1 MNLNPAFEFQFIYIL
16 DNAVLA
22 WGLAACGLAQF
33 SKLLFELIFKQ
44 RWRPSVLIET
54 GGMPSSHSALVT
66 GTAAGIGLQLG
77 FNDPVFALASTIAF
91 IVMYD
96 ASGIRR
102 SAGLTGTVAKVAA
115 GAFEHLPVTR
125 VVNLNRA
132 LEELKKNGFIVVGL
146 SGDGQTSISMFN
158 EKTPLVVIVGSE
170 DKGISLLTQKKC
182 DFLLRIPLKGKTSSL
197 NASVAAAVSLFHL
210 TGK

>member
-1 MNLNPAFEFQFIYIL
+1 MNIINQLSESQFVYIL

-22 WGLAACGLAQF
+22 WGLAACGLAQV
-33 SKLLFELIFKQ
+33 SKLLFELIFNQ

-66 GTAAGIGLQLG
+66 GTAAGVGLQLG

-102 SAGLTGTVAKVAA
+102 SAGLTAAKVNQISKDNSNELSSGTTLKESLGHTKIEVLVGSFLGPIVA
-115 GAFEHLPVTR
+115 LP
-125 VVNLNRA
+125 
-132 LEELKKNGFIVVGL
+132 GIFFIG
-146 SGDGQTSISMFN
+146 S
-158 EKTPLVVIVGSE
+158 PLHILQIVG
-170 DKGISLLTQKKC
+170 
-182 DFLLRIPLKGKTSSL
+182 F
-197 NASVAAAVSLFHL
+197 VSLC
-210 TGK
+210 KK

>member
-102 SAGLTGTVAKVAA
+102 SAGLTAEKVNQILKDNSNELSSETTLKESLGHTKIEVLIGSILGPIVA
-115 GAFEHLPVTR
+115 LP
-125 VVNLNRA
+125 
-132 LEELKKNGFIVVGL
+132 GIFFIGSPLHILQMIGL
-146 SGDGQTSISMFN
+146 
-158 EKTPLVVIVGSE
+158 
-170 DKGISLLTQKKC
+170 
-182 DFLLRIPLKGKTSSL
+182 
-197 NASVAAAVSLFHL
+197 VSL
-210 TGK
+210 

>member
-1 MNLNPAFEFQFIYIL
+1 MSIDPTSEPQFIFIL

-22 WGLAACGLAQF
+22 WGLAACGLAQV

-66 GTAAGIGLQLG
+66 GTAAGVGLQLG
-77 FNDPVFALASTIAF
+77 FDDPMFALASTIAF

-102 SAGLTGTVAKVAA
+102 SAGLTAAKVNQMSK
-115 GAFEHLPVTR
+115 
-125 VVNLNRA
+125 VNTIESSTENT
-132 LEELKKNGFIVVGL
+132 LKESLGHTKIEVL
-146 SGDGQTSISMFN
+146 
-158 EKTPLVVIVGSE
+158 VGSLLGPTIALP
-170 DKGISLLTQKKC
+170 GILFIGSPLHLLQMIG
-182 DFLLRIPLKGKTSSL
+182 LV
-197 NASVAAAVSLFHL
+197 SV
-210 TGK
+210 

>member
-1 MNLNPAFEFQFIYIL
+1 MNLNPGFESQFIYIL

-44 RWRPSVLIET
+44 RWRPLVLIET

-102 SAGLTGTVAKVAA
+102 SAGLTAAKVNQILKDSSNELSSETTLKESLGHTKIEVLIGSILGPIVA
-115 GAFEHLPVTR
+115 LP
-125 VVNLNRA
+125 
-132 LEELKKNGFIVVGL
+132 GIFFIGSPLHILQMIGL
-146 SGDGQTSISMFN
+146 
-158 EKTPLVVIVGSE
+158 
-170 DKGISLLTQKKC
+170 
-182 DFLLRIPLKGKTSSL
+182 
-197 NASVAAAVSLFHL
+197 VSL
-210 TGK
+210 

>member
-1 MNLNPAFEFQFIYIL
+1 MNLNPGFEFQFIYIL

-66 GTAAGIGLQLG
+66 GTAAGVGLQLG

-102 SAGLTGTVAKVAA
+102 SAGLTAAKVNQI
-115 GAFEHLPVTR
+115 LKD
-125 VVNLNRA
+125 NSN
-132 LEELKKNGFIVVGL
+132 ELSSETTLKESLGHTKIEVL
-146 SGDGQTSISMFN
+146 
-158 EKTPLVVIVGSE
+158 VGSILGPIVALP
-170 DKGISLLTQKKC
+170 GIFFIGS
-182 DFLLRIPLKGKTSSL
+182 PLHILQMIGL
-197 NASVAAAVSLFHL
+197 VSL
-210 TGK
+210 

>member
-1 MNLNPAFEFQFIYIL
+1 MNINPTSELQLINIL

-44 RWRPSVLIET
+44 SWRPAVLLET

-66 GTAAGIGLQLG
+66 GTAAGVGLQLG
-77 FNDPVFALASTIAF
+77 FDDPLFALASTIAF

-102 SAGLTGTVAKVAA
+102 SAGLTAERVNQISKINFKEFSSENSLKESLGHTKTEVLVGSILGPTVALP
-115 GAFEHLPVTR
+115 GILFIGSPLHL
-125 VVNLNRA
+125 LQM
-132 LEELKKNGFIVVGL
+132 IGL
-146 SGDGQTSISMFN
+146 
-158 EKTPLVVIVGSE
+158 V
-170 DKGISLLTQKKC
+170 
-182 DFLLRIPLKGKTSSL
+182 
-197 NASVAAAVSLFHL
+197 SV
-210 TGK
+210 

>member
-1 MNLNPAFEFQFIYIL
+1 MNLNSGIEFQFIYIL

-33 SKLLFELIFKQ
+33 SKLFFELIFKQ
-44 RWRPSVLIET
+44 KWRPSVLIET

-66 GTAAGIGLQLG
+66 GTAAGVGLQLG

-102 SAGLTGTVAKVAA
+102 SAGLTAATVNQILRNTSNES
-115 GAFEHLPVTR
+115 FSETI
-125 VVNLNRA
+125 
-132 LEELKKNGFIVVGL
+132 LKESLGHTKIEVL
-146 SGDGQTSISMFN
+146 
-158 EKTPLVVIVGSE
+158 VGSLFGPMVALP
-170 DKGISLLTQKKC
+170 GIYFIGS
-182 DFLLRIPLKGKTSSL
+182 PLHILQILGL
-197 NASVAAAVSLFHL
+197 VSV
-210 TGK
+210 

>member
-1 MNLNPAFEFQFIYIL
+1 MNLNPAFESQFIYIL

-66 GTAAGIGLQLG
+66 GTAAGVGLQLG
-77 FNDPVFALASTIAF
+77 FDDPVFALASTIAF

-102 SAGLTGTVAKVAA
+102 SAGLTAAKVNQILKDNSNELSSETTLKESLGHTKIEVLIGSILGPIVA
-115 GAFEHLPVTR
+115 LP
-125 VVNLNRA
+125 
-132 LEELKKNGFIVVGL
+132 GIFFIGSPLHILQMIGL
-146 SGDGQTSISMFN
+146 
-158 EKTPLVVIVGSE
+158 
-170 DKGISLLTQKKC
+170 
-182 DFLLRIPLKGKTSSL
+182 
-197 NASVAAAVSLFHL
+197 VSL
-210 TGK
+210 

>member
-1 MNLNPAFEFQFIYIL
+1 MNINSGFDSQLFYIL

-33 SKLLFELIFKQ
+33 SKLLFELIFNQK
-44 RWRPSVLIET
+44 WRPSILVET

-66 GTAAGIGLQLG
+66 GTAAGVGLQLG

-102 SAGLTGTVAKVAA
+102 SAGLTAATVNQILRNTSNES
-115 GAFEHLPVTR
+115 FSETI
-125 VVNLNRA
+125 
-132 LEELKKNGFIVVGL
+132 LKESLGHTKIEVL
-146 SGDGQTSISMFN
+146 
-158 EKTPLVVIVGSE
+158 VGSLFGPMVALP
-170 DKGISLLTQKKC
+170 GIYFIGS
-182 DFLLRIPLKGKTSSL
+182 PLHILQILGL
-197 NASVAAAVSLFHL
+197 VSV
-210 TGK
+210 

>member
-1 MNLNPAFEFQFIYIL
+1 MNLNPGFESQFIYIL

-66 GTAAGIGLQLG
+66 GTAAGVGLQLG
-77 FNDPVFALASTIAF
+77 FDDPVFALASTIAF

-102 SAGLTGTVAKVAA
+102 SAGLTAAKVNQI
-115 GAFEHLPVTR
+115 LKD
-125 VVNLNRA
+125 NSN
-132 LEELKKNGFIVVGL
+132 ELSSETTLKESLGHTKIEVL
-146 SGDGQTSISMFN
+146 
-158 EKTPLVVIVGSE
+158 VGSLLGPIVALP
-170 DKGISLLTQKKC
+170 GIFFIGS
-182 DFLLRIPLKGKTSSL
+182 PLHILQMIGL
-197 NASVAAAVSLFHL
+197 VSL
-210 TGK
+210 

>member
-1 MNLNPAFEFQFIYIL
+1 MNLNPGFESQFIYIL

-66 GTAAGIGLQLG
+66 GTAAGVGLQLG
-77 FNDPVFALASTIAF
+77 FDDPVFALASTIAF

-102 SAGLTGTVAKVAA
+102 SAGLTAAKVNQI
-115 GAFEHLPVTR
+115 LKD
-125 VVNLNRA
+125 NSN
-132 LEELKKNGFIVVGL
+132 ELSSEATLKESLGHTKIEVL
-146 SGDGQTSISMFN
+146 
-158 EKTPLVVIVGSE
+158 VGSILGPIVALP
-170 DKGISLLTQKKC
+170 GIFYLGS
-182 DFLLRIPLKGKTSSL
+182 PLHILQMIGL
-197 NASVAAAVSLFHL
+197 VSL
-210 TGK
+210 

>member
-1 MNLNPAFEFQFIYIL
+1 MNLNPGFESQFIYIL

-102 SAGLTGTVAKVAA
+102 SAGLTAAKVNQILKDNSNELSSETTLKESLGHTKIEVLIGSILGPIVA
-115 GAFEHLPVTR
+115 LP
-125 VVNLNRA
+125 
-132 LEELKKNGFIVVGL
+132 GIFFIGSPLHILQMIGL
-146 SGDGQTSISMFN
+146 
-158 EKTPLVVIVGSE
+158 
-170 DKGISLLTQKKC
+170 
-182 DFLLRIPLKGKTSSL
+182 
-197 NASVAAAVSLFHL
+197 VSL
-210 TGK
+210 

>member
-1 MNLNPAFEFQFIYIL
+1 MNLNPSFEFQFIYIL

-66 GTAAGIGLQLG
+66 GTASGVGLQLG

-102 SAGLTGTVAKVAA
+102 SAGLTSAKV
-115 GAFEHLPVTR
+115 
-125 VVNLNRA
+125 NQIS
-132 LEELKKNGFIVVGL
+132 KNN
-146 SGDGQTSISMFN
+146 FN
-158 EKTPLVVIVGSE
+158 ESSSDNTLKESLGHTKIEVLVGSILGPIVALP
-170 DKGISLLTQKKC
+170 GILFIGS
-182 DFLLRIPLKGKTSSL
+182 PLHILQMIGL
-197 NASVAAAVSLFHL
+197 VSL
-210 TGK
+210 

>member
-1 MNLNPAFEFQFIYIL
+1 MNINQALEPNFIYIF

-22 WGLAACGLAQF
+22 WGLAACGIAQF

-66 GTAAGIGLQLG
+66 GTAAGVGLQLG
-77 FNDPVFALASTIAF
+77 FNDPLFALASSIAF

-102 SAGLTGTVAKVAA
+102 SAGLTAAKV
-115 GAFEHLPVTR
+115 
-125 VVNLNRA
+125 NQI
-132 LEELKKNGFIVVGL
+132 LKANSEGSFSENVLKESLGHTKIEVL
-146 SGDGQTSISMFN
+146 
-158 EKTPLVVIVGSE
+158 VGSILGPTIALP
-170 DKGISLLTQKKC
+170 GILFIGSPLHLLQMIG
-182 DFLLRIPLKGKTSSL
+182 LV
-197 NASVAAAVSLFHL
+197 SV
-210 TGK
+210 

>member
-1 MNLNPAFEFQFIYIL
+1 MNINSALEPHFIYIF

-66 GTAAGIGLQLG
+66 GTAAGVGLQLG
-77 FNDPVFALASTIAF
+77 FNDPLFALASSIAF

-102 SAGLTGTVAKVAA
+102 SAGLTAAKVNQISKVNTNQSSSETLLKESLGHTKIEVLVGSILGPTVA
-115 GAFEHLPVTR
+115 LP
-125 VVNLNRA
+125 
-132 LEELKKNGFIVVGL
+132 GIFFIGSPLHFLQMIGL
-146 SGDGQTSISMFN
+146 
-158 EKTPLVVIVGSE
+158 V
-170 DKGISLLTQKKC
+170 
-182 DFLLRIPLKGKTSSL
+182 
-197 NASVAAAVSLFHL
+197 SV
-210 TGK
+210 

>member
-102 SAGLTGTVAKVAA
+102 SAGLTAAKVNQILKDNSNELSSETTLKESLGHTKIEVLIGSILGPIVALP
-115 GAFEHLPVTR
+115 GIFFIGSPLHL
-125 VVNLNRA
+125 LQM
-132 LEELKKNGFIVVGL
+132 IGL
-146 SGDGQTSISMFN
+146 
-158 EKTPLVVIVGSE
+158 
-170 DKGISLLTQKKC
+170 
-182 DFLLRIPLKGKTSSL
+182 
-197 NASVAAAVSLFHL
+197 VSL
-210 TGK
+210 

>member
-1 MNLNPAFEFQFIYIL
+1 MNFNQTSEFQFIYIL

-102 SAGLTGTVAKVAA
+102 SAGLTAAKVNQISKENSKE
-115 GAFEHLPVTR
+115 FSSEIT
-125 VVNLNRA
+125 
-132 LEELKKNGFIVVGL
+132 LKESLGHTKIEVL
-146 SGDGQTSISMFN
+146 
-158 EKTPLVVIVGSE
+158 VGSILGPIVALP
-170 DKGISLLTQKKC
+170 GIFFIGS
-182 DFLLRIPLKGKTSSL
+182 PLHILQMTGL
-197 NASVAAAVSLFHL
+197 VSL
-210 TGK
+210 

>member
-1 MNLNPAFEFQFIYIL
+1 MNLNPGIEFQFIYIL

-102 SAGLTGTVAKVAA
+102 SAGLTAAKVNQILKDNSNELSSETTLKESLGHTKIEVLIGSILGPIVA
-115 GAFEHLPVTR
+115 LP
-125 VVNLNRA
+125 
-132 LEELKKNGFIVVGL
+132 GIFFIGSPLHILQMIGL
-146 SGDGQTSISMFN
+146 
-158 EKTPLVVIVGSE
+158 
-170 DKGISLLTQKKC
+170 
-182 DFLLRIPLKGKTSSL
+182 
-197 NASVAAAVSLFHL
+197 VSL
-210 TGK
+210 

>member
-1 MNLNPAFEFQFIYIL
+1 MNINSGLELHFIYIL

-44 RWRPSVLIET
+44 KWRPSVLIET

-66 GTAAGIGLQLG
+66 GTTAGLGLQLG
-77 FNDPVFALASTIAF
+77 FDDPVFALASTIAF

-102 SAGLTGTVAKVAA
+102 SAGLTAAKV
-115 GAFEHLPVTR
+115 
-125 VVNLNRA
+125 NLLSKDNSN
-132 LEELKKNGFIVVGL
+132 ESPSKSVLKESLGHTKMEVLVGSFL
-146 SGDGQTSISMFN
+146 G
-158 EKTPLVVIVGSE
+158 PLVALPGIFFIGS
-170 DKGISLLTQKKC
+170 
-182 DFLLRIPLKGKTSSL
+182 PLHILQMIGL
-197 NASVAAAVSLFHL
+197 VSV
-210 TGK
+210 

>member
-1 MNLNPAFEFQFIYIL
+1 MNLNQAFEFQFIYIL

-102 SAGLTGTVAKVAA
+102 SAGLTAAKVNQILKDNSNELSSETTLKESLGHTKIEVLIGSILGPIVA
-115 GAFEHLPVTR
+115 LP
-125 VVNLNRA
+125 
-132 LEELKKNGFIVVGL
+132 GIFFIGSPLHILQMIGL
-146 SGDGQTSISMFN
+146 
-158 EKTPLVVIVGSE
+158 
-170 DKGISLLTQKKC
+170 
-182 DFLLRIPLKGKTSSL
+182 
-197 NASVAAAVSLFHL
+197 VSL
-210 TGK
+210 

>member
-1 MNLNPAFEFQFIYIL
+1 MNINPSGEFQFIYIL

-33 SKLLFELIFKQ
+33 SKLLFELIFNQ

-66 GTAAGIGLQLG
+66 GTAAGVGLQLG

-96 ASGIRR
+96 AAGIRR
-102 SAGLTGTVAKVAA
+102 SAGLTAAKVNQISKDNSNKLSS
-115 GAFEHLPVTR
+115 ETT
-125 VVNLNRA
+125 
-132 LEELKKNGFIVVGL
+132 LKESLGHTKIEVL
-146 SGDGQTSISMFN
+146 
-158 EKTPLVVIVGSE
+158 VGSLFGPIVALP
-170 DKGISLLTQKKC
+170 GIFFIGS
-182 DFLLRIPLKGKTSSL
+182 PLHILQMIGL
-197 NASVAAAVSLFHL
+197 FSV
-210 TGK
+210 

>member
-102 SAGLTGTVAKVAA
+102 SAGLIAAKVN
-115 GAFEHLPVTR
+115 HILKD
-125 VVNLNRA
+125 NSN
-132 LEELKKNGFIVVGL
+132 ELSSDTTLKESLGHTKIEVL
-146 SGDGQTSISMFN
+146 
-158 EKTPLVVIVGSE
+158 VGSILGPIVALP
-170 DKGISLLTQKKC
+170 GIFFIGS
-182 DFLLRIPLKGKTSSL
+182 PLHILQMIGL
-197 NASVAAAVSLFHL
+197 VSL
-210 TGK
+210 